1 MDMGPQSSNS
11 MISPPSTH
19 DSRLVDM
26 VDPELTRS
34 PQTTR
39 GQMEPMVSHPQ
50 GMFDTPQLDPSWGYD
65 LNLLSHAASH
75 VALTGQTHPESISQ
89 QPDPPH
95 DPALQLMQAA
105 QPAPQYDPKLL
116 GDTYDQAQPVFD
128 PPDLED
134 PMQDFNVFLD
144 SVGLSSDW
152 HQGIFNSIEP
162 NDSMASPTMRFNDQL
177 QVPRSNINGD
187 AMSDQRST
195 GQPEDSTSFS
205 RFGSRLPS
213 LHLESSQDHEPRLL
227 DDYSNSKARPGWE
240 VSDADREIF
249 VGKLDA
255 FVDVLPKG
263 FIAPSKHSLSRYLAG
278 YINGFH
284 EHLPFIHIPTLS
296 VASYAPELVLA
307 LAAVGAQYRF
317 ENRRGIEIF
326 YAAKAVVMEH
336 LRRREG
342 CWMPQGPWPR
352 STSITQSPG
361 GDYQGLSQ
369 SGGPAQYMPTG
380 GPPAPDSSAQLGSIQ
395 SLLLLTAFATWERH
409 QELLREALAFQ
420 SILARLVREDGL
432 SSPVITSPDNLPW
445 EDWVHI
451 EGAKRTKL
459 IVYCFF
465 NLHSIAWN
473 IPPLIL
479 NAELKLNLPDPSDEW
494 KASTA
499 NQWRRLHSQ
508 TQIPPV
514 TFPEAFSKLF
524 LKAPFAVGAQV
535 SPLGNYVLIHA
546 LIQQI
551 FFARQLSLSW
561 PNTIAASLRSD
572 DVVVLEQALSAWK
585 AGWKRTPESSLDP
598 QNPNGPIAF
607 TSTALLGLAY
617 IRLHVDM
624 GPLRHLESRDSLQIA
639 IALRDSPQL
648 QRNPR
653 LIMALLHS
661 AHALSIPVRLGID
674 FVSKTQTFFWSI
686 QHSLCSL
693 ECAFLLSKWLAVI
706 PNNINNSNN
715 QPPSSPHE
723 PKISEHEKKLLVWVR
738 SMLEETEMA
747 ISGDTHHSRRNDGR
761 LQESTQEFLEDPVK
775 IKQLSVAVVR
785 VWAKTFKG
793 NTSWAIVDLIGSAL
807 EIYADMLERDG
818 V

>member
-1 MDMGPQSSNS
+1 
-11 MISPPSTH
+11 
-19 DSRLVDM
+19 
-26 VDPELTRS
+26 
-34 PQTTR
+34 
-39 GQMEPMVSHPQ
+39 MEPVVTHSQ

-75 VALTGQTHPESISQ
+75 VALTGQTQPGSIS

-105 QPAPQYDPKLL
+105 QTAPQYDPKLL
-116 GDTYDQAQPVFD
+116 GDTYEHAPQVFD

-144 SVGLSSDW
+144 NVGLSSDW

-162 NDSMASPTMRFNDQL
+162 NDSMVSPTIRFNEQL
-177 QVPRSNINGD
+177 QVPRSHINGD

-195 GQPEDSTSFS
+195 GQPDDSTSFS

-213 LHLESSQDHEPRLL
+213 LHPESSQDHDLRFT
-227 DDYSNSKARPGWE
+227 DDSLNSKARPVWE
-240 VSDADREIF
+240 VTDADREIF
-249 VGKLDA
+249 VSKLDA
-255 FVDVLPKG
+255 FVDVSPKG

-296 VASYAPELVLA
+296 VASCAPELVLA

-326 YAAKAVVMEH
+326 YAAKAVVMEQ

-352 STSITQSPG
+352 PSSLEQSPG

-369 SGGPAQYMPTG
+369 SGGPSQYMPTG
-380 GPPAPDSSAQLGSIQ
+380 GPSAADSNAQLGSLQ
-395 SLLLLTAFATWERH
+395 ALLLLTAFATWERH

-432 SSPVITSPDNLPW
+432 SNPDIASPDHLSW
-445 EDWVHI
+445 EDWIHI

-459 IVYCFF
+459 IVYCIF
-465 NLHSIAWN
+465 NLHCIAWN
-473 IPPLIL
+473 LPPLIL
-479 NAELKLNLPDPSDEW
+479 NAEVKLNLPDPADEW
-494 KASTA
+494 KALNA
-499 NQWRRLHSQ
+499 NQWRRLRSQ
-508 TQIPPV
+508 NQSPPA

-524 LKAPFAVGAQV
+524 SKAPSTLGVYV

-546 LIQQI
+546 LVQQI

-561 PNTIAASLRSD
+561 PNTIGTSLRND
-572 DVVVLEQALSAWK
+572 DLVVLEQALSAWK

-617 IRLHVDM
+617 IRLHVDT

-639 IALRDSPQL
+639 IALRDSPRL

-693 ECAFLLSKWLAVI
+693 ECAFLLSKWLAVV
-706 PNNINNSNN
+706 PNNS
-715 QPPSSPHE
+715 QPPSPGE

-738 SMLEETEMA
+738 SMLDETEMA
-747 ISGDTHHSRRNDGR
+747 IPGDPHHHGNGRNNGR
-761 LQESTQEFLEDPVK
+761 LQESTQAFLDDSVK
-775 IKQLSVAVVR
+775 IKQLGVAVVR

-807 EIYADMLERDG
+807 EIYADMLERDD